1 MGRSTRHP
9 DRTLLQWTDDVR
21 ELCETIGVE
30 RFAAMG
36 WSCGGPY
43 AAVCAARLP
52 ERVTAVAL
60 LASAIPLDQY
70 GTTKGLTSDDRL
82 LLFLVRWAPRV
93 ATGLMRF
100 TIANASEQRIY
111 EVIRHSFPAPDRASL
126 EERGSAAEA
135 VAFVKESMRNGTGGC
150 LDDYRI
156 FGAPWGFAL
165 EEVAA
170 PVHIWEGTEDHTGP
184 SVTCPCSP
192 TTPGRSSSTSCVR
205 SSAPTTALNRWPGER
220 SDRRRSCP

>member
-30 RFAAMG
+30 RFAVMG

-184 SVTCPCSP
+184 SDYRDFLAAHLPDAHVHL
-192 TTPGRSSSTSCVR
+192 V
-205 SSAPTTALNRWPGER
+205 PGEGHLSLLPHHAR
-220 SDRRRSCP
+220 EILKHLVR